1 MPTNKRRTSTNC
13 LTAFRLS
20 KNIQSGLA
28 AIKEVLFMKRF
39 LLFSFT
45 LGVILFA
52 ANLLETQAQTVNGS
66 IGNGTVKRG
75 GATRASIVIDIP
87 NGLHVNSNRPSSQY
101 AIATSVKV
109 SGSGIKVGAVN
120 YPRGHNR
127 KFEFSE
133 QPINVYEGRVAFPFN
148 VTVPPNF
155 KGNTVKVRAVVR
167 YQACTNE
174 VCYPPKNK
182 EVTLT
187 ARVR

>member
-1 MPTNKRRTSTNC
+1 
-13 LTAFRLS
+13 
-20 KNIQSGLA
+20 
-28 AIKEVLFMKRF
+28 MKRF
-39 LLFSFT
+39 LLFSFAFV
-45 LGVILFA
+45 LVLFA
-52 ANLLETQAQTVNGS
+52 ANIYQTQAQTVNGS
-66 IGNGTVKRG
+66 IGNGTAKRG

-87 NGLHVNSNRPSSQY
+87 AGLHVNSNRPSSQY
-101 AIATSVKV
+101 AIATTVKV
-109 SGSGIKVGAVN
+109 SSSGVKVGAVN

-133 QPINVYEGRVAFPFN
+133 QPINVYEGRVSFPFN
-148 VTVPPNF
+148 VTVPANF
-155 KGNTVKVRAVVR
+155 RGNTVKVRAVVR